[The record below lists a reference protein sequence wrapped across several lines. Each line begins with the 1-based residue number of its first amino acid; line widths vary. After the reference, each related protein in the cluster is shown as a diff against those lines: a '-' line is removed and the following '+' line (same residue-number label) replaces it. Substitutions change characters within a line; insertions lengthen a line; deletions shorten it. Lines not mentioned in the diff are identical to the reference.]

1 MGSWQATLG
10 RQHGRTQRKGRGR
23 LTAARGR
30 GIQAEAVAGAKV
42 LKCTCAC
49 MGPSP
54 GRAAPRPPTVH
65 PPVCGSPPW
74 PPLHP
79 GAFPASHAWPKTEP
93 MLARPPRRKVEALSE
108 GLGRGRQRAPPAH
121 PAPPSHPLLLSPASS
136 PQTPWNLPHPG
147 SHLHERQ
154 RVLGH
159 IHRAWC
165 DPLDGTDDWGPPVA

>member
-1 MGSWQATLG
+1 MGGGGKLAGHT
-10 RQHGRTQRKGRGR
+10 RKAAGEDPEAGAGR

-93 MLARPPRRKVEALSE
+93 IQQDPQGGKWRLCRKALAEGDRGHLLPAQLLPPIHPSSL
-108 GLGRGRQRAPPAH
+108 LRAPH
-121 PAPPSHPLLLSPASS
+121 R
-136 PQTPWNLPHPG
+136 HPG
-147 SHLHERQ
+147 VCHT
-154 RVLGH
+154 LGP
-159 IHRAWC
+159 ISTR
-165 DPLDGTDDWGPPVA
+165 DSES